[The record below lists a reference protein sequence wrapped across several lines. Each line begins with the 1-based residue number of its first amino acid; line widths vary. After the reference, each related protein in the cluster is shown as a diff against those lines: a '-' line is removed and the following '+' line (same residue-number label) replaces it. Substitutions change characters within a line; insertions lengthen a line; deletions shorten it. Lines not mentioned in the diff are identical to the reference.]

1 MEGRYKKNV
10 GDWGEEQAVEF
21 LRRHGFEVVD
31 RKFSTTF
38 GEIDIVACKS
48 DDYYFV
54 EVKTRLD
61 YELANN
67 AAITYDKIQKLLKS
81 MRIYAY
87 KKKLEDVALIP
98 AALVIFVDKYKK
110 TVKFQFNV
118 IY

>member
-1 MEGRYKKNV
+1 MEGRHNKNI
-10 GDWGEEQAVEF
+10 GDWGEEKAVEF
-21 LRRHGFEVVD
+21 LRRHGFEIMD

-48 DDYYFV
+48 GDIYFV
-54 EVKTRLD
+54 EVKTRFD
-61 YELANN
+61 FDLANN
-67 AAITYDKIQKLLKS
+67 SAITYGKLQKLSKS

-98 AALVIFVDKYKK
+98 AALVVYINKNTKI
-110 TVKFQFNV
+110 VKFMFNV